1 MSHESDDVRLL
12 ERLADALPA
21 DQYALVLTVYADAPP
36 CLTVTH
42 REHPARNADVV
53 VQRASYVAHTGG
65 GAFPM
70 ADVGRPAS
78 AAEAIAW
85 TLAGR

>member
-21 DQYALVLTVYADAPP
+21 REYALVLTRYTDAPP
-36 CLTVTH
+36 CLSVPP
-42 REHPARNADVV
+42 REHPARNAAVV
-53 VQRASYVAHTGG
+53 VQRAAYVAHTGG

-70 ADVGRPAS
+70 ADVGCPRS
-78 AAEAIAW
+78 ATEALVW
-85 TLAGR
+85 TLTGR